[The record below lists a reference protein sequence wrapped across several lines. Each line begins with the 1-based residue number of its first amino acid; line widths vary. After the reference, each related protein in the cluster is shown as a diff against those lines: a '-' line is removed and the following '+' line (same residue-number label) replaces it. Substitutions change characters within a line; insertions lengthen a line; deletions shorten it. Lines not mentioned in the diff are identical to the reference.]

1 MNTQRKNNKK
11 LIYIALTKKESLIK
25 EFTYIPFIR
34 RIIGSEA
41 FRPLLIVI
49 ALYITGCVLVPHYFL
64 TTSNQKLIFQFV
76 APLGLAATGEML
88 VILTGSIDLSAGSA
102 IATSAVFSALT
113 YLTYNNFM
121 LAIVVGV
128 LAGTLIGVINGFVIV
143 KLKIV
148 SFVGTLASLIIWR
161 AIVVW
166 LIAGKLLTG
175 LSPYAIFAQP
185 IGFIPIGTIV
195 VIFIVTLVFMLLK
208 FTPFG
213 RYIYAIG
220 GNEEAIRI
228 AGVNADLIKF
238 LAFMFA
244 GVLYG
249 LGGVIHIG
257 HGALAIDPWTAYGYE
272 LNAIASCVLGGI
284 ALSGGIGSPFGAFL
298 GAFTLTLLINI
309 LVLMGFSQYSIQQI
323 ITGVILIAAASTLT
337 RGARYVK

>member
-1 MNTQRKNNKK
+1 MGIKSKNNKQ
-11 LIYIALTKKESLIK
+11 YDPALAKKVGIVREPLLSLLA
-25 EFTYIPFIR
+25 R
-34 RIIGSEA
+34 RVMGSEA
-41 FRPLLIVI
+41 FRPLLVVI
-49 ALYITGCVLVPHYFL
+49 ALYITGSVLVPHYFL

-76 APLGLAATGEML
+76 APLGLVATGEML
-88 VILTGSIDLSAGSA
+88 VILMGSIDLSAGSA
-102 IATSAVFSALT
+102 TATSAVLSALA
-113 YLTYNNFM
+113 YLTYNNFP
-121 LAIVVGV
+121 LAVVVGI
-128 LAGTLIGVINGFVIV
+128 LAGMLIGIINGFVVV

-148 SFVGTLASLIIWR
+148 SFVATLASMIIWR

-175 LSPYAIFAQP
+175 LTPYALFARP
-185 IGFIPIGTIV
+185 ISFIPIGTII
-195 VIFIVTLVFMLLK
+195 VICIVILIFVLLK
-208 FTPFG
+208 LTPFG
-213 RYIYAIG
+213 RYVYAIG
-220 GNEEAIRI
+220 GNEEATRI

-244 GVLYG
+244 GALYG
-249 LGGVIHIG
+249 IGGVIHIG

-309 LVLMGFSQYSIQQI
+309 LVLMGFTQYAIQQI
-323 ITGVILIAAASTLT
+323 ITGIILIVAASTLT